1 MQPLWIKRSLEIT
14 TPVIPARSAHQS
26 TTLQSIFHCETALKY
41 WPLIWSA
48 LARKPA
54 EGLLTFLAVAAGFT
68 LLALMISMNLTAR
81 EIVAHSRMDRLFVDP
96 LFDGSSGPGGL
107 PLAIGEQIAQM
118 DGVLA
123 VAGSRWLGG
132 YHVDPHDSV
141 GIRTVTS
148 GMRTVWSDGPILPAQ
163 WDQLLATPAG
173 VFVSVKAASKWGL
186 KAGDVFTI
194 ITQAGSRADG
204 GTTWEFHV
212 LDVVPDDQNWSG
224 TNGFIV
230 GNSQYIENT
239 EPLDQ
244 RGLGYSFYVALKSAD
259 RAAAIGDRI
268 DRRYVNSATA
278 TQAISE
284 RLNAQ
289 ILSNIGFNTQ
299 SMTLCIG
306 AAGFGMVLFLTANAI
321 ARSVRER
328 VPEFAVLKTLGFH
341 AAHLMSLVFIESV
354 IPCVLGAVAGTG
366 IAILLGRW
374 TVHLLPQYLT
384 RMLTTSLA
392 TLPVLALAVV
402 LAVLLAL
409 ASCAAPMLRLRR
421 LSVADALAGR

>member
-1 MQPLWIKRSLEIT
+1 MQ
-14 TPVIPARSAHQS
+14 ACSAQQAP
-26 TTLQSIFHCETALKY
+26 TLQSISRREIALKY

-68 LLALMISMNLTAR
+68 LLALMISMNLTAH
-81 EIVAHSRMDRLFVDP
+81 EVVAHSRMDRLFVDP
-96 LFDGSSGPGGL
+96 LFEGPSGPGGL

-118 DGVLA
+118 DGVLG
-123 VAGSRWLGG
+123 VGGSRWLGG
-132 YHVDPHDSV
+132 YHVDPRNSV

-148 GMRTVWSDGPILPAQ
+148 GMRTVWSDAPILPAQ
-163 WDQLLATPAG
+163 WDQLFVTPAG
-173 VFVSVKAASKWGL
+173 VFASVKAATKWGL
-186 KAGDVFTI
+186 RAGDVFTI
-194 ITQAGSRADG
+194 ITQHGSRADG

-212 LDVVPDDQNWSG
+212 LAVVPDDQNWSG
-224 TNGFIV
+224 TEGFIV

-239 EPLDQ
+239 APLDQ
-244 RGLGYSFYVALKSAD
+244 RGLGYSFYVALRNAD
-259 RAAAIGDRI
+259 RAAAISDQI
-268 DRRYVNSATA
+268 NQRYFNSATA
-278 TQAISE
+278 TQVISE
-284 RLNAQ
+284 KLNAQ
-289 ILSNIGFNTQ
+289 ILANVGLNTV

-306 AAGFGMVLFLTANAI
+306 GAGFAMVLFLTANAI
-321 ARSVRER
+321 GRSVRER

-341 AAHLMSLVFIESV
+341 ASHLMSLVFIEAV

-374 TVHLLPQYLT
+374 AVHLLPQYLT
-384 RMLTTSLA
+384 RMLTASLA